1 MSPRLSAVE
10 REELKYAHLARRQTD
25 SARRN
30 RAHFEAYAAAIEPDP
45 VDRPTGP
52 RLELAS
58 RYRIGHPLK
67 RSRETS

>member
-1 MSPRLSAVE
+1 MSPRPSAVQ

-25 SARRN
+25 AVRRN
-30 RAHFEAYAAAIEPDP
+30 RAYLEAYAAGIEPDP

-58 RYRIGHPLK
+58 RYRTGQPLK
-67 RSRETS
+67 RSGKTS